1 MIAKKGRP
9 SQAGDEQ
16 RDLSRP
22 AKKGAAMNLEHA
34 RQDLPARL
42 ATRLALPGD
51 LATTPPAAQETL
63 AAVPDWRA
71 ASLFASPRHT
81 GRADQPT
88 PGVTADALPAGL
100 RNSLY
105 PNATGSQP

>member
-1 MIAKKGRP
+1 MTNSTIC
-9 SQAGDEQ
+9 
-16 RDLSRP
+16 P
-22 AKKGAAMNLEHA
+22 ALPKKGAAMNLEHA

-100 RNSLY
+100 RNRLY